1 MPSIMPISATLRL
14 AVASAAACFLASC
27 ATGPRYQA
35 ATGNTGTIYGNT
47 VNPATVLTGK
57 ELHTA
62 IVSIDG
68 VSSGGGRSY
77 TVDAGKHSIEVR
89 GVGAGGFSVWGTV
102 PLTVAKDQY
111 YYFRCIR
118 EGSYRFI
125 CEIEDDSGMK
135 TVASAAARSQR

>member
-1 MPSIMPISATLRL
+1 MLKL
-14 AVASAAACFLASC
+14 HLASASVAACILASC

-35 ATGNTGTIYGNT
+35 TTGNTGTIYGNI
-47 VNPATVLTGK
+47 VNPATVITGK

-68 VSSGGGRSY
+68 VPSGGGRSF
-77 TVDAGKHSIEVR
+77 TVDAGKHNVELR
-89 GVGAGGFSVWGTV
+89 GVGPSGFSVYGTV
-102 PLTVAKDQY
+102 LLTVAKDQY
-111 YYFRCIR
+111 YYFRCIS

-135 TVASAAARSQR
+135 TVAGAAARSQR